1 MKKMNE
7 NKPKKIGYLKFK
19 KLRDQILSQP
29 DANCEPGIEKVRP
42 ADMLEFYEKYQPWG
56 ILYFF
61 HRLPYYIADKI
72 NWYKIT
78 RLKLGK
84 QKWKNGKLYIENIP
98 YYIASEATDYLTAIL
113 RDYLRAYAKDAYA
126 IGNVLFEREG
136 GDGDCF
142 PVRAVGSADGSKGYN
157 DALEDWRK
165 MVNDTADLFDEAAD
179 LRRAAWDAEKWEDM
193 DRLWKEYRKKL
204 VEAFD
209 HLKVIF
215 HELDD

>member
-1 MKKMNE
+1 MKNKVYGT
-7 NKPKKIGYLKFK
+7 KPKKVGYFKYLK
-19 KLRDQILSQP
+19 LRRKELGTRYS
-29 DANCEPGIEKVRP
+29 
-42 ADMLEFYEKYQPWG
+42 LEQVISFEQKYRPWG
-56 ILYFF
+56 FVYFL
-61 HRLPYYIADKI
+61 HGLPWCLHDMRRAYQ
-72 NWYKIT
+72 NYKVEH
-78 RLKLGK
+78 LKLGK
-84 QKWKNGKLYIENIP
+84 QKWKNGKLYIEKIP
-98 YYIASEATDYLTAIL
+98 YYIASEANDYLTAIL

-157 DALEDWRK
+157 DALKDWRK

-179 LRRAAWDAEKWEDM
+179 LRRAAWNADGWEDM

>member
-84 QKWKNGKLYIENIP
+84 QKWKNCKLYIEKIP
-98 YYIASEATDYLTAIL
+98 YFIASEATNYLTAII

-126 IGNVLFEREG
+126 IGNVLFEKDGESTLFRAVSTS
-136 GDGDCF
+136 GDG
-142 PVRAVGSADGSKGYN
+142 
-157 DALEDWRK
+157 ALEDWRK
-165 MVNDTADLFDEAAD
+165 MVNDVADKFDRAAD
-179 LRRAAWDAEKWEDM
+179 LWIVVWDSDDWELM
-193 DRLWKEYRKKL
+193 DRLWKEYRAAL
-204 VEAFD
+204 IDAFD
-209 HLKVIF
+209 NLKVIF
-215 HELDD
+215 QDLND

>member
-1 MKKMNE
+1 MKKKNE
-7 NKPKKIGYLKFK
+7 NKPKKVGYLKFK
-19 KLRDQILSQP
+19 KLRDQILSQT
-29 DANCEPGIEKVRP
+29 DANCEPGIAKVRP

-61 HRLPYYIADKI
+61 HRLPQIIDNKI

-78 RLKLGK
+78 HLKLGK
-84 QKWKNGKLYIENIP
+84 QKWKNGKLYIEKIP
-98 YYIASEATDYLTAIL
+98 YYIASEANDYLTAIL
-113 RDYLRAYAKDAYA
+113 RDYLRAYAKD
-126 IGNVLFEREG
+126 V
-136 GDGDCF
+136 C
-142 PVRAVGSADGSKGYN
+142 AVGYVVYGAEDDDSVNFFELAENYEG

-165 MVNDTADLFDEAAD
+165 MVNGTADLFDEAAD
-179 LRRAAWDAEKWEDM
+179 LRRASWDADEWEDM

>member
-1 MKKMNE
+1 MKKNE

-19 KLRDQILSQP
+19 KLRDQILRQP
-29 DANCEPGIEKVRP
+29 DANREPGIEKVRP

-113 RDYLRAYAKDAYA
+113 RDYLHAYAKETYS
-126 IGNVLFEREG
+126 IGNVLFEK
-136 GDGDCF
+136 DGEEVGRS
-142 PVRAVGSADGSKGYN
+142 PIIRAVGTRSG

-179 LRRAAWDAEKWEDM
+179 LRRAAWDADGWEDM